1 MAKLGQ
7 LGQASHDLWDRTART
22 AHPGGVSHAGLQGQ
36 VSRDRSS
43 RTGQPGQV
51 SQDRS
56 AWTGQPE
63 QDSKDRSVIINN
75 DVRLVKFISPLLYG
89 SNSDQN
95 INTYRHI
102 LIAIKL
108 SKTKL

>member
-1 MAKLGQ
+1 MISGIGQ
-7 LGQASHDLWDRTART
+7 
-22 AHPGGVSHAGLQGQ
+22 PGLLTQGESAML
-36 VSRDRSS
+36 VCKDRSA
-43 RTGQPGQV
+43 GIGHPGQV